1 MLKSKKVEKSQQ
13 KRDLEIK
20 IFFLIKVIIFI
31 KNLFRYNLNMIS
43 FLVIL

>member
-20 IFFLIKVIIFI
+20 IFFLIKASHGV
-31 KNLFRYNLNMIS
+31 
-43 FLVIL
+43 